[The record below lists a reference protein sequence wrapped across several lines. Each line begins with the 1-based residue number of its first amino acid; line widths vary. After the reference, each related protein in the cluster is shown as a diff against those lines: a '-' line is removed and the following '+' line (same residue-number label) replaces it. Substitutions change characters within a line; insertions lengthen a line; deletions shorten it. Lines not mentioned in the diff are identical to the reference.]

1 MDITCVENAA
11 LALRLAIE
19 SEAAAGQVYN
29 ITNGEPREFRAILE
43 ELFRALGEKPRY
55 LRLPLGFLYGV
66 ACLAERVYRLF
77 RLNGEPPFTR
87 YTICTLGYSQTL
99 NIEKAERELGY
110 RPIISLS
117 AGIRKYAKGE
127 Q

>member
-1 MDITCVENAA
+1 MENAA
-11 LALRLAIE
+11 LALRLTIE
-19 SEAAAGQVYN
+19 SEAAAGEVYN

-66 ACLAERVYRLF
+66 ACLAERIYRLF
-77 RLNGEPPFTR
+77 RLSGEPPFTR

-110 RPIISLS
+110 RPMISLS